1 MEDHAHQG
9 TMPREGSE
17 GQRIA
22 YTGLPADGT
31 IAAEVA
37 FMFNE
42 WYRPDC
48 CLEFPRGG
56 SQAIVQALVRCSARS
71 HRACRI
77 AACCSTQSMRCAA
90 LCWRLEG
97 LSLHLK
103 PGHHRASAAEGF
115 CLHRLKLMCMVHQ
128 EAGRARD
135 DACTCKGRAHK
146 GQQGAGA
153 WLRGCSTAI
162 KA

>member
-9 TMPREGSE
+9 KMPQEGSE

-22 YTGLPADGT
+22 CAGLPADGT

-71 HRACRI
+71 HRACRN

-97 LSLHLK
+97 LSV
-103 PGHHRASAAEGF
+103 ASKARPPQGF
-115 CLHRLKLMCMVHQ
+115 CSR
-128 EAGRARD
+128 G
-135 DACTCKGRAHK
+135 ACAYTG
-146 GQQGAGA
+146 
-153 WLRGCSTAI
+153 
-162 KA
+162 